1 MALNMNDKD
10 FPPLSSSDNL
20 YFIFKGEDAFTISQ
34 SLCSSILVCSS
45 ALLSLHGANTY
56 LHCLISYL
64 QIQFGVVKRE
74 GIFILVKHF
83 PFCDDV
89 ARDCQ

>member
-34 SLCSSILVCSS
+34 SLCSSTLVCSS